1 MKKTPPAKPPAKHS
15 AKPAAKTTPG
25 QLRIVGGLFKR
36 TPLPIA
42 AVDGL
47 RPTPERLR
55 ETLFNWLGGDAAG
68 LRCLDL
74 FAGTGALGFEA
85 ASRGA
90 AFVLL
95 NEWQR
100 SAHAQ
105 LQKSAALL
113 KSRQGGEDLQLDIR
127 QQDGLALLKNWQG
140 EAFDVLFLDPPF
152 AQEASYATALRAAQG
167 KAASVYLEASRQWSD
182 AELNAL
188 GWQAAKHS
196 RAGAVHGHLL
206 RPVSAPQVAS
216 ALMD

>member
-1 MKKTPPAKPPAKHS
+1 MSETLNLK
-15 AKPAAKTTPG
+15 
-25 QLRIVGGLFKR
+25 
-36 TPLPIA
+36 
-42 AVDGL
+42 VDGMTCGHCAKAVTGAIQAL
-47 RPTPERLR
+47 DSEARVQVDLAAGTG
-55 ETLFNWLGGDAAG
+55 LGGDAAG

-140 EAFDVLFLDPPF
+140 EAFDLLFLDPPF

-206 RPVSAPQVAS
+206 RPGVQGAA
-216 ALMD
+216 

>member
-1 MKKTPPAKPPAKHS
+1 MKKTPPTKTPPAKKTP
-15 AKPAAKTTPG
+15 AKKTPAKTAPG

-95 NEWQR
+95 NDMQR
-100 SAHAQ
+100 NAHAQ

-127 QQDGLALLKNWQG
+127 QQDGMALLKNWPGQ
-140 EAFDVLFLDPPF
+140 AFDLLFLDPPF
-152 AQEASYATALRAAQG
+152 GQEQHYSAALQAAQG
-167 KAASVYLEASRQWSD
+167 RAKQIYLEANRQWSE
-182 AELNAL
+182 AELASL

-196 RAGAVHGHLL
+196 RVGAVHGHLL
-206 RPVSAPQVAS
+206 Q
-216 ALMD
+216 ALP

>member
-1 MKKTPPAKPPAKHS
+1 MKNIAPKTS
-15 AKPAAKTTPG
+15 AKPKAKPSKKSSAQSKTPAPG
-25 QLRIVGGLFKR
+25 KLRIVGGLFKR

-74 FAGTGALGFEA
+74 FAGTGALGLEA

-90 AFVLL
+90 ALVVLNDL
-95 NEWQR
+95 QR
-100 SAHAQ
+100 PAYAQ
-105 LQKSAALL
+105 LQKNAALL
-113 KSRQGGEDLQLDIR
+113 KSREGGQDLQLDIR

-140 EAFDVLFLDPPF
+140 AGFDLVFLDPPF
-152 AQEASYATALRAAQG
+152 AQEALYLASLAQIKHLLLPQAA
-167 KAASVYLEASRQWSD
+167 VYLEANRQWSE
-182 AELNAL
+182 AELAPL
-188 GWQAAKHS
+188 GWQIAKHS

-206 RPVSAPQVAS
+206 RR
-216 ALMD
+216 L